1 VTLLDCE
8 EIVEEWQF
16 WKTVAQAYTHETAI
30 LSSSPPPSA
39 RSTRQTSLAPPSE
52 TAAGPPEPST
62 SATTED
68 PSTPTTTAAKAKRRQ
83 SKIFGQ
89 TQRFT
94 HCRPPDTI
102 QRVYAHPAWIPLAKD
117 YNGNNI
123 AVDLC
128 PGPRGTWGQVILF
141 GRDCETK
148 YVVARSW
155 ASFLAAVAE
164 DFEGGEA
171 RFVESADPSGSEELR
186 IRACTGARDDS
197 LFEVLKARVRL
208 REREVRRKRETMIAG
223 MQKGRTTPNGVA
235 KDVGMKS
242 PIVDLMANSP
252 IINGDGIPSPNLP
265 RSSESMAGSPVIG
278 VPAVNGINGSSVEDK
293 SAGEKI
299 VIASPIPSKMRDENG
314 VSGEEK
320 VATTGLG
327 IEGGLGV
334 TGEVT

>member
-1 VTLLDCE
+1 M
-8 EIVEEWQF
+8 
-16 WKTVAQAYTHETAI
+16 
-30 LSSSPPPSA
+30 
-39 RSTRQTSLAPPSE
+39 
-52 TAAGPPEPST
+52 
-62 SATTED
+62 
-68 PSTPTTTAAKAKRRQ
+68 
-83 SKIFGQ
+83 
-89 TQRFT
+89 
-94 HCRPPDTI
+94 
-102 QRVYAHPAWIPLAKD
+102 
-117 YNGNNI
+117 
-123 AVDLC
+123 
-128 PGPRGTWGQVILF
+128 
-141 GRDCETK
+141 
-148 YVVARSW
+148 
-155 ASFLAAVAE
+155 AE
-164 DFEGGEA
+164 DFEGGET

-223 MQKGRTTPNGVA
+223 MQKGRTTLNGIA
-235 KDVGMKS
+235 KDVGVKS

-278 VPAVNGINGSSVEDK
+278 VPAVNGSSGEDK